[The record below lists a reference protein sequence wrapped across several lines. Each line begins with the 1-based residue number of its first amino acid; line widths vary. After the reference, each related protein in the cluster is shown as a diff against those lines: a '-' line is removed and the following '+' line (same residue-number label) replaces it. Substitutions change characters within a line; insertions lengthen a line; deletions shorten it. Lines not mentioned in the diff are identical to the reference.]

1 VSPRTHALSSCA
13 RALVLVEVLTGPGLL
28 QVGAPAAP
36 AEPLGEAEQPPW
48 ALRRAQRA
56 ALIHKRSTRQRGGE
70 LNAVVGAV
78 VSAVLERIGDTDSE
92 GRVIHRT
99 SAASAVTRIVSK
111 PGAHRNTRATIP
123 RVMFL

>member
-1 VSPRTHALSSCA
+1 MEGDVSPRTHALSSCA

-92 GRVIHRT
+92 GRSHAGDYFI
-99 SAASAVTRIVSK
+99 
-111 PGAHRNTRATIP
+111 PGSSTEP
-123 RVMFL
+123 RRLRL